1 MGLRGASLIDV
12 PRQYNY
18 RFRIA
23 IILIVNAGFLLLSL
37 YVKTWTEHN
46 IFPVLFP
53 AVVLSAWVGGKLGGL
68 ISTAI
73 LAIGTAYYHMP
84 PAGFAVN
91 DPADLIRLGTFAFS
105 GALVAWLS
113 GALQENQGMMAAT
126 LRSIGDAVIAT
137 DRRGRVRFVNPLAE
151 QLTGWSQDEA
161 KGRHLAEVFRC
172 ADLKTG
178 KGVPLPEPE
187 TMRSAAALPENTC
200 VISKSNEQVPV
211 DDSMA
216 PIQTDSGR
224 IVGAILV
231 FRDATRRKEHEATL
245 LESERQL
252 LHSQRMEAVGR
263 LAGGVAHD
271 FNNLLTII
279 SGYADLLL
287 KRIDLDDS
295 ARSRIGEISKAGQ
308 KAAGL
313 TRQLLAFSR
322 GKPLKLEVI
331 DLNQVVAEVEAML
344 RRLIGEDIELVTIL
358 SGEPLCVIADVG
370 QIEQVIMNLATNA
383 RDAMPSGGRLT
394 LHTGVREPDENVAGD
409 ASDPPPGPYA
419 LLAVTDTGVGID
431 EQTKLRLFEPF
442 FTTKEVGKGTGLGLS
457 TIYGIVK
464 NHNGHIRVQ
473 SQPGRGSTFEVFL
486 RRADG
491 LPQAVTPAISRET
504 HAGKATVL
512 LVEDNPEIRQLARET
527 LVSLGYIVF
536 DAADSE
542 RALGVARDHA
552 DRIDLLVS
560 DVVMP
565 GLSGPELARRMAPLH
580 PETRVL
586 YISGYSDHDMAGR
599 ALHDPAVAFLQKP
612 FTPSELA
619 RKVKDMLSNAQN
631 G

>member
-1 MGLRGASLIDV
+1 MINI
-12 PRQYNY
+12 PRHYNY

-23 IILIVNAGFLLLSL
+23 IILVVNAGFLLLSL

-84 PAGFAVN
+84 PAGFAVS
-91 DPADLIRLGTFAFS
+91 DTADLIRLGTFTFS
-105 GALVAWLS
+105 GALIAWLS
-113 GALQENQGMMAAT
+113 GALQENQGIMAAT

-151 QLTGWSQDEA
+151 QLTGWSQDQA
-161 KGRHLAEVFRC
+161 KGRPLAEIFRC
-172 ADLKTG
+172 AYLQTG
-178 KGVPLPEPE
+178 EAVPLPEAE
-187 TMRSAAALPENTC
+187 TLRSVVSLPENTC
-200 VISKSNEQVPV
+200 VISRSNERVPV

-216 PIQTDSGR
+216 PIQTDSGS

-231 FRDATRRKEHEATL
+231 FRDATRRKQHEAAL

-279 SGYADLLL
+279 SGYADLVL

-295 ARSRIGEISKAGQ
+295 MRSRIEEISKAGQ

-358 SGEPLCVIADVG
+358 SGDPLCVIADVG

-383 RDAMPSGGRLT
+383 RDAMPNGGRLT
-394 LHTGVREPDENVAGD
+394 LQTGLKEPDENVAGD
-409 ASDPPPGPYA
+409 TSGSQPNRHA
-419 LLAVTDTGVGID
+419 LLAVTDTGIGID

-464 NHNGHIRVQ
+464 NHNGHVRVQ
-473 SQPGRGSTFEVFL
+473 SVPGRGSTFEVFL

-491 LPQAVTPAISRET
+491 LPQAVAPSIPRET
-504 HAGKATVL
+504 RAGKATVL

-527 LVSLGYIVF
+527 LVSIGYVVF

-542 RALGVARDHA
+542 RALAVARDHA
-552 DRIDLLVS
+552 ARIDLMVS

-565 GLSGPELARRMAPLH
+565 GLSGPELARRMAALH

-586 YISGYSDHDMAGR
+586 YISGYSDHDVTDR
-599 ALHDPAVAFLQKP
+599 ALRDPSVAFLQKP
-612 FTPSELA
+612 FTPSELT
-619 RKVKDMLSNAQN
+619 RKVNEMLSNSQN